1 MTTDVANNNLES
13 RRAIEA
19 LRNGVPN
26 RYAVAELGS
35 GQDAIESKFVQMLDR
50 AAITDDAPSEG
61 VGMLAAGDF
70 GTGKSHL
77 LRHLQTIALQNNF
90 ACSYVVVSKETPLF
104 DMGKVFS
111 AAIQHG
117 RLPDAAGQMVEEAA
131 LKLRPDSESYTK
143 FFLWAGSAESEL
155 HTIFPASLLVRE
167 RDADLDRSAAIERF
181 WAGDRIKV
189 SEVNE
194 GLKAIGQKQ
203 SFSFRAPKA
212 ADLPPQRMRFVLELL
227 KAAGYS
233 GWVILIDELEIIS
246 NYTIIQRGRS
256 YAEIARWMGQTEE
269 GYPGLAVVGMT
280 TPDLFASIVSAD
292 GKDDINTVPDR
303 LKAWK
308 NPASMVAAPR
318 AETGMR
324 LLQRIDANLRPPE
337 AEMLAELY
345 GKLRSLHSTAYDW
358 DAPDI
363 DRDHQPGDRIRAFVR
378 RLITEWDL
386 RRLAP
391 GISPDIESTVI
402 EFSRDEDS
410 DLERAS
416 DDDDGRRGAD

>member
-1 MTTDVANNNLES
+1 MTSDAANSQLKS

-26 RYAVAELGS
+26 AYAVAALGS
-35 GQDAIESKFVQMLDR
+35 GQAEIE
-50 AAITDDAPSEG
+50 TDFNSILAQPTGAQG

-77 LRHLQTIALQNNF
+77 LRHLRTIALENNF
-90 ACSYVVVSKETPLF
+90 ACSYIVVSKETPLF
-104 DMGKVFS
+104 DMGKMYS

-117 RLPDAAGQMVEEAA
+117 RLPDAAGHMVEEAA
-131 LKLRPDSESYTK
+131 LKLKPDSKAYAD
-143 FFLWAGSAESEL
+143 FFLWANSDASEL
-155 HTIFPASLLVRE
+155 HTIFPATLIIHELG
-167 RDADLDRSAAIERF
+167 ADLDLNAKIVRF
-181 WAGDRIKV
+181 WSGDSIGTGD
-189 SEVNE
+189 VNA
-194 GLKAIGQKQ
+194 GLKAIGQRQ
-203 SFSFRAPKA
+203 NFSFRAPKA
-212 ADLPPQRMRFVLELL
+212 AELPPQRMRFMLELL
-227 KAAGYS
+227 RAAGYR
-233 GWVILIDELEIIS
+233 GWVILIDELELIG

-256 YAEIARWMGQTEE
+256 YAEIAHWMGQTEE
-269 GYPGLAVVGMT
+269 SYPSLIVVGMT
-280 TPDLFASIVSAD
+280 TPDLFASTVSAD

-303 LKAWK
+303 LKAWR
-308 NPASMVAAPR
+308 NPANMVTATR

-363 DRDHQPGDRIRAFVR
+363 DHDHQPGDRIRAFVR

-386 RRLAP
+386 RRLSP
-391 GISPDIESTVI
+391 GESTEIESTDI
-402 EFSRDEDS
+402 TFSRDEDG
-410 DLERAS
+410 DLERPS
-416 DDDDGRRGAD
+416 DDDDSGAKAN